1 MALASGI
8 TYKNTVFSSVGFN
21 MSKAIALDSR
31 LVLNT
36 KEDLTKAYTVDNVA
50 YAGMIVAVIN
60 DTTANNNGI
69 YELTALPNTTL
80 SNWKKISTEAQ
91 LDEAI
96 KKINVKVNGVAGTND
111 NNGIVSISISG
122 NSITLSDKYDGVVIN
137 GIGNGNVAVSPVKGD
152 TLDEAIKKL
161 SKIIVDD
168 EEFISASLND
178 LNDKVLAVSES
189 SVTNVGL
196 DATKE
201 NIVVTKNGENITIPL
216 TDLSKIY
223 TFDTV
228 GDENHNVKLTATV
241 SGNKIL
247 VQGNVDTLD
256 CGTYT
261 GTDE

>member
-8 TYKNTVFSSVGFN
+8 TYQNTVFSSVGFN

-36 KEDLTKAYTVDNVA
+36 KEDLTKAYNGDNVA
-50 YAGMIVAVIN
+50 YAGMIVAVIK
-60 DTTANNNGI
+60 DTTADNNGI
-69 YELTALPNTTL
+69 YELTKLPNTTL

-91 LDEAI
+91 LDSAI
-96 KKINVKVNGVAGTND
+96 KNINVNVNGVQGTNK
-111 NNGIVSISISG
+111 NGVVSVSISG
-122 NSITLSDKYDGVVIN
+122 NSITLSNSYDGVVIQ
-137 GIGNGNVAVSPVKGD
+137 GIGNGAVAVSPVKGD

-161 SKIIVDD
+161 AKIIVDD
-168 EEFISASLND
+168 ENVISASLND
-178 LNDKVLAVSES
+178 LNDKVLAVSGS

-196 DATKE
+196 DTTKE
-201 NIVVTKNGENITIPL
+201 NIVVTKNGKNITIPL

-223 TFDTV
+223 TFDNE
-228 GDENHNVKLTATV
+228 GDPGHNVKLTTTV
-241 SGNKIL
+241 SGNKII

-261 GTDE
+261 GTDA

>member
-8 TYKNTVFSSVGFN
+8 TYQNTVFSSVGFN

-36 KEDLTKAYTVDNVA
+36 KEDLTKAYNGDNVA
-50 YAGMIVAVIN
+50 YAGMIVAVIK

-91 LDEAI
+91 LDSAI
-96 KKINVKVNGVAGTND
+96 KNINVNVNGVQGTNE
-111 NNGIVSISISG
+111 NGVVSVSISG
-122 NSITLSDKYDGVVIN
+122 NSITLSNSYDGVVIQ
-137 GIGNGNVAVSPVKGD
+137 GIGNGAVAVSPVKGD

-161 SKIIVDD
+161 AKIIVDD
-168 EEFISASLND
+168 EEVISASLND
-178 LNDKVLAVSES
+178 LNDKVLAVSGS

-201 NIVVTKNGENITIPL
+201 NIVVTKNGENINIPL
-216 TDLSKIY
+216 TDLAKIY
-223 TFDTV
+223 TFDTN
-228 GDENHNVKLTATV
+228 GDEGHNVKLTATV

-256 CGTYT
+256 CGIYT
-261 GTDE
+261 GTDA